1 MRWVKPYQYSILLIE
16 LARHMVRRTL
26 RVRQRSNRRALGP
39 ICVLGFLYWSLW
51 ASQASSAGPVDT
63 VRVDWA
69 YYNPISLVLKNKH
82 WLQDDLGSSSIKVEW
97 VQSLGSNKALEFLRG
112 KSIDFGSTAGAA
124 AFIGR
129 ANGNPIKAI
138 YVYSAPE
145 WTALV
150 TSPKSGITG
159 IEDLRG
165 KRVP

>member
-82 WLQDDLGSSSIKVEW
+82 WLQDDLGSSSINVEW
-97 VQSLGSNKALEFLRG
+97 VQSLGGNKALEFLRG
-112 KSIDFGSTAGAA
+112 KYRFRFDGGS
-124 AFIGR
+124 
-129 ANGNPIKAI
+129 
-138 YVYSAPE
+138 
-145 WTALV
+145 
-150 TSPKSGITG
+150 SGVHRTG
-159 IEDLRG
+159 QWQPDQSNLRLLCA
-165 KRVP
+165 